1 MVTDLKSRL
10 SYHRRLFLLLLL
22 FSWTLVACF
31 VLFQYGRE
39 KHFKA
44 EQLNARLQLLNLR
57 MLDAVDGGTS
67 PETFVARQG
76 NAFGDLRVTIVGL
89 DGRVLFDNSLDTL
102 PAANHLDRPEVAEA
116 AARGTGYTIR
126 RHSEST
132 HRNYF
137 YSAMLGDSCIVRT
150 AVPYSVPLSEVLAAD
165 REFLWFMLG
174 VTLLMSVAGYF
185 ATRRLGQNIT
195 RLNEFAERAE
205 RGERIDERTDFPHD
219 ELGDISQHIIRLYA
233 RLQKTTADRDR
244 EHALALHEEQEKIR
258 IKKQLTN
265 NINHELKTPVAAIQG
280 YLETLLANPD
290 LDAGKRTDFL
300 EKSAAQTG
308 RLRSLLA
315 EEKCDIFCTGSNAQ
329 MLSGE
334 LATHLAGRSVS
345 FDVHSLSY
353 REFLTF
359 HRLEAGQENLKKYLT
374 FGGMPYLA
382 HIGLEADVP
391 FEYLRSVYST
401 ILLKD
406 TVAREKIRNVHFLE
420 DLVAY
425 LADNIGNLFS
435 ANNISKFLK
444 SQRVDLSPQ
453 VTLNYLRAL
462 SNAYLIHRVSRAE
475 VGGMKIFETG
485 EKFYFEDIG
494 ISHAIRGFNFRRD
507 VHKVME
513 NAVYLHLIQQG
524 YSVHVGQLKEQEID
538 FVADKSGDKL
548 YVQMSLSVTDE
559 KTAAREFGNLL
570 AVQDNYPKYVV
581 TLNDMI
587 LGDNQE
593 GIRHMNLEEF
603 LLKEL

>member
-1 MVTDLKSRL
+1 MTTLIPRPQYTERIAPFIGKNIIKVLTGQRRIGKS
-10 SYHRRLFLLLLL
+10 FI
-22 FSWTLVACF
+22 
-31 VLFQYGRE
+31 
-39 KHFKA
+39 
-44 EQLNARLQLLNLR
+44 LR
-57 MLDAVDGGTS
+57 QVM
-67 PETFVARQG
+67 E
-76 NAFGDLRVTIVGL
+76 
-89 DGRVLFDNSLDTL
+89 
-102 PAANHLDRPEVAEA
+102 E
-116 AARGTGYTIR
+116 IR
-126 RHSEST
+126 RKEPEAHIISINKELEQF
-132 HRNYF
+132 R
-137 YSAMLGDSCIVRT
+137 DIRT
-150 AVPYSVPLSEVLAAD
+150 YEDLSHYLEPLLSKPGPHYL
-165 REFLWFMLG
+165 F
-174 VTLLMSVAGYF
+174 
-185 ATRRLGQNIT
+185 
-195 RLNEFAERAE
+195 
-205 RGERIDERTDFPHD
+205 IDEV
-219 ELGDISQHIIRLYA
+219 
-233 RLQKTTADRDR
+233 
-244 EHALALHEEQEKIR
+244 QEIEGF
-258 IKKQLTN
+258 Q
-265 NINHELKTPVAAIQG
+265 
-280 YLETLLANPD
+280 
-290 LDAGKRTDFL
+290 FC
-300 EKSAAQTG
+300 
-308 RLRSLLA
+308 LRSLLA

-359 HRLEAGQENLKKYLT
+359 HRLETGQESLKKYLT

-382 HIGLEADVP
+382 HIGLKADVP

-420 DLVAY
+420 DLVTY

-462 SNAYLIHRVSRAE
+462 SNAYLIHRVSRTE

-538 FVADKSGDKL
+538 FVADKSGD
-548 YVQMSLSVTDE
+548 
-559 KTAAREFGNLL
+559 
-570 AVQDNYPKYVV
+570 
-581 TLNDMI
+581 
-587 LGDNQE
+587 
-593 GIRHMNLEEF
+593 
-603 LLKEL
+603 

>member
-1 MVTDLKSRL
+1 MTTLIPRPQYTERIAPFIDKNIIKVLTGQRRIGKSFILRQVMEEIRRKEPEAHIISINKELEQFRDIRTHEDLSHYL
-10 SYHRRLFLLLLL
+10 
-22 FSWTLVACF
+22 
-31 VLFQYGRE
+31 E
-39 KHFKA
+39 P
-44 EQLNARLQLLNLR
+44 LLNKP
-57 MLDAVDGGTS
+57 G
-67 PETFVARQG
+67 PHY
-76 NAFGDLRVTIVGL
+76 
-89 DGRVLFDNSLDTL
+89 LF
-102 PAANHLDRPEVAEA
+102 
-116 AARGTGYTIR
+116 
-126 RHSEST
+126 
-132 HRNYF
+132 
-137 YSAMLGDSCIVRT
+137 
-150 AVPYSVPLSEVLAAD
+150 
-165 REFLWFMLG
+165 
-174 VTLLMSVAGYF
+174 
-185 ATRRLGQNIT
+185 
-195 RLNEFAERAE
+195 
-205 RGERIDERTDFPHD
+205 IDEV
-219 ELGDISQHIIRLYA
+219 
-233 RLQKTTADRDR
+233 
-244 EHALALHEEQEKIR
+244 QEIEGF
-258 IKKQLTN
+258 Q
-265 NINHELKTPVAAIQG
+265 
-280 YLETLLANPD
+280 
-290 LDAGKRTDFL
+290 FC
-300 EKSAAQTG
+300 
-308 RLRSLLA
+308 LRSLLA

-353 REFLTF
+353 REFLAF
-359 HRLEAGQENLKKYLT
+359 HRLETGQESLKKYLT

-382 HIGLEADVP
+382 HIGLKADVP

-406 TVAREKIRNVHFLE
+406 TVVREKIRNVHFLE
-420 DLVAY
+420 DLVTY

-462 SNAYLIHRVSRAE
+462 SNAYLIHRVSRTE

-524 YSVHVGQLKEQEID
+524 YSVHVGQLKEQEIN

-548 YVQMSLSVTDE
+548 YVQVSLSVADE

-603 LLKEL
+603 LLKE